1 MFAKIF
7 DYIGLDAC
15 RTSMGQ
21 QQQVMM
27 TKMAQLTEMM
37 SQGAIGD
44 QVTSL
49 AMVGSVMVSQLCGLG
64 QSGNLIT
71 TLLNQVNAA
80 LPDGHEILLSGSSS
94 NNNNPPMILTSLRY
108 SGQCLAANMNG
119 GVCTAT
125 GMVTAV
131 MLQQSSTSGSMP
143 TTDYTGTNVVVGYS
157 RLSVSASTCLASMLG
172 SSSSSSGNNLIGILM
187 YKISQPSQQ
196 RVFLSQVT
204 SYVNAMNANTSY
216 PASSELMVYST
227 LSLNST
233 SKSAVALTLATT
245 PRFQCG
251 SQCQAD
257 IAGYSAMASLGTVID
272 DNTYSGNEVLAT
284 AGALPSLNGYL
295 VYEASP
301 DDLNAFIYENL
312 FVNGDLLNEA
322 LSGSQEI
329 LVAKLEHNE
338 ETGLDDIRYICIFFM
353 NESLTANGSFPA
365 ITQAAAY
372 GQFSVGM
379 SYDYRGVYAVIAAAA
394 IPDEGLGMVIFFSF
408 RINFFC
414 NCLERLN

>member
-21 QQQVMM
+21 QQQVMI
-27 TKMAQLTEMM
+27 TQMAQLTEMM

-94 NNNNPPMILTSLRY
+94 NNSPTIVTSLRY

-172 SSSSSSGNNLIGILM
+172 SSSSGNNLIGILM

-196 RVFLSQVT
+196 RVYLSQVT
-204 SYVNAMNANTSY
+204 SYVNAINANTSY

-233 SKSAVALTLATT
+233 SKSATALTLATT

-257 IAGYSAMASLGTVID
+257 TAGYSAMVSLGTMID
-272 DNTYSGNEVLAT
+272 DNSYSGHEVLAT

-301 DDLNAFIYENL
+301 DDLNAFVYANF
-312 FVNGDLLNEA
+312 FVNGDVLNDA
-322 LSGSQEI
+322 LPGSQEI

-338 ETGLDDIRYICIFFM
+338 ETGLDDIRYICHPKFM
-353 NESLTANGSFPA
+353 NESLTFNASFPA

-372 GQFSVGM
+372 GQFNVGM
-379 SYDYRGVYAVIAAAA
+379 SYDYRGVYAVIATAA

-408 RINFFC
+408 RCDFF
-414 NCLERLN
+414 